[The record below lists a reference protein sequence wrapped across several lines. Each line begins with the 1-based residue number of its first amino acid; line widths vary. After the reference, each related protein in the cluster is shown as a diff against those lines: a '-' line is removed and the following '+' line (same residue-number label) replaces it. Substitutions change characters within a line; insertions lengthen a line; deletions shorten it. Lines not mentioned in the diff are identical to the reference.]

1 LKPNTT
7 LACLVN
13 SCLSRPFTKLYLLS
27 DGADWVLSWEI
38 RETARIAASLG
49 ICQEVINT
57 TAVFNQCVFYADKRV
72 LLHPY
77 RTLYGRRVAFPY
89 FHGDPSSGD
98 PTSIAYFNGLRRLH
112 PHISRIQVSHSRMRD
127 LVLESGI
134 AADKVHLIPIAV
146 NDTLFT
152 ASNSAK
158 KRFARERFG
167 VPKSAFVVGSFQ
179 KDGVGWG
186 KGMQPKWIKGPDV
199 FLAAVARMKAE
210 VPELFVLLSG
220 PARGFVKQGLTELG
234 VPFKHIYLKNY
245 QDVGELFH
253 CLDLYII
260 ASREEGGPKAV
271 LEAMASSV
279 PLVTACVGQA
289 MDLVVHGE
297 NGYVAEVGDSDAL
310 AHWAIAVAR
319 DTAVQ
324 QRLCEA
330 GLRVAKAN
338 TYEAH
343 TPLWHEFFRGFVQ
356 F

>member
-1 LKPNTT
+1 MKLTST
-7 LACLVN
+7 LGYLVS

-49 ICQEVINT
+49 IYQEVINT
-57 TAVFNQCVFYADKRV
+57 TAVFKQCVFYADKRV
-72 LLHPY
+72 LLHPC
-77 RTLYGRRVAFPY
+77 RALYGRRVAFPY
-89 FHGDPSSGD
+89 FHGDPSLGD
-98 PTSIAYFNGLRRLH
+98 PTSLAYFNGLSRLH

-127 LVLESGI
+127 VVLESGI
-134 AADKVHLIPIAV
+134 APNKVHLIPIAV
-146 NDTLFT
+146 NNTLFT
-152 ASNSAK
+152 ASDAAN
-158 KRFARERFG
+158 KRLARERFQ

-186 KGMQPKWIKGPDV
+186 EGMQPKWIKGPDV
-199 FLAAVARMKAE
+199 FLSAVERMKAE
-210 VPELFVLLSG
+210 IHELFVLLSG
-220 PARGFVKQGLTELG
+220 PARGFVKQGLRELG

-245 QDVGELFH
+245 QDIGELFH

-271 LEAMASSV
+271 LEAMASRV
-279 PLVTACVGQA
+279 PLVTTRVGQA
-289 MDLVVHGE
+289 ADLVIHGE
-297 NGYVAEVGDSDAL
+297 NGYIADVGDSDGL
-310 AHWAIAVAR
+310 AHWAMAVASDR
-319 DTAVQ
+319 AAQ
-324 QRLCEA
+324 QRVCEA

-343 TPLWHEFFRGFVQ
+343 TKLWHAFFQDFVQ